1 MTKPSSETIAPR
13 ANGLPKEAISVL
25 AFWFDELTEK
35 DWFKK
40 SKQLDDEI
48 RKRFGELHEQARRC
62 ECWHWREAEDAERSA
77 LGRLA
82 EIILLDQFARNLY
95 RDSPHA
101 FAADPL
107 ALALSQQAVQQQAD
121 QQLEPRLRSFL
132 YMPYMHSESALI
144 HEEAM
149 KLFSQPGLESNF
161 KFEKRHKEII
171 DRFGRYPHRNEV
183 LGRKST
189 DEELAFL
196 KTPGSSF

>member
-1 MTKPSSETIAPR
+1 MTTPTSKTIAQR
-13 ANGLPKEAISVL
+13 ADGLPKEAISVL

-40 SKQLDDEI
+40 SKQLDDNI
-48 RKRFGELHEQARRC
+48 RKRFGALHEQARRC
-62 ECWHWREAEDAERSA
+62 ECWHWREAGNAELNA

-101 FAADPL
+101 FDADPL
-107 ALALSQQAVQQQAD
+107 ALALAQQAVQQQAD
-121 QQLEPRLRSFL
+121 QQLEPQLRSFL
-132 YMPYMHSESALI
+132 YMPYMHSESAVI

-149 KLFSQPGLESNF
+149 RLFAQPGLEYNF
-161 KFEKRHKEII
+161 KFEQRHKDII

-183 LGRKST
+183 LEREST
-189 DEELAFL
+189 AEEQAFL
-196 KTPGSSF
+196 ETPGSSF